1 MKLYKVKKGV
11 ILNHAQEYKSVE
23 HFDWDEWLNKDLLRD
38 ELERLWDQATHI
50 NVDRI
55 DKDYHLK
62 VPMGTQEVW
71 AAGVTYYRSRT
82 ARMAESNEDPGGGG
96 PYDRVYHAD
105 RPELF
110 FKSHA
115 WRVKQHLEPVRIRRD
130 SKWNVPEPEFTLVIN
145 SAGNMVGYTI
155 GNDMS
160 SRSIEGENPLYL
172 PQAKVYNGSTAIGP
186 CVLIPD
192 TPPSDETKI
201 TISIERLGK
210 EVFSGETDLG
220 QMKRK
225 PQELAEY
232 LYRELSFP
240 VGCYLMTG
248 TGIVPDHN
256 FTLKSADVI
265 HITINGIGTLTN
277 PVE

>member
-1 MKLYKVKKGV
+1 MKLYKVEEGV
-11 ILNHAQEYKSVE
+11 ILNNAQEYKSVE

-38 ELERLWDQATHI
+38 ELERLWDLATHI

-82 ARMAESNEDPGGGG
+82 ARMEESNEDPGGGG

-110 FKSHA
+110 FKSNA
-115 WRVKQHLEPVRIRRD
+115 WRVKQHLEPVRIRKD
-130 SKWNVPEPEFTLVIN
+130 SKWDVPEPEFTLVIN
-145 SAGNMVGYTI
+145 TAGKIVGYTI

-186 CVLIPD
+186 CVLIPN

-248 TGIVPDHN
+248 TGIIPDN
-256 FTLKSADVI
+256 DFTLKSADVI
-265 HITINGIGTLTN
+265 HITIDGIGTLTN